1 MTNYSAPGP
10 CCFTCRGNRLVR
22 GAVSAACLCLT
33 LLSQVDAGPALR
45 INRAQVN
52 VRADATVQSG
62 RIAVLKNGDEVE
74 QVGSKNEWLQVRMSD
89 GRDGWVHSAL
99 VQQRLTVEGRGVR
112 IRAAA
117 STAAPA
123 LAQVSKGTELTQL
136 RQQGNWLE
144 VSLPNGKS
152 GWIWKKLVRD
162 KIVTFEVAAA
172 VASPPVEEPPP
183 KPSEPEPVP
192 PAVPTPVAEAEKPT
206 IVRANSYAEGL
217 KFEEKGDYR
226 SALGKFEEVLKEDP
240 DNVSALAHV
249 ATAYKQLGAYDE
261 AVENLN
267 LARDKSSGRRDILLE
282 LGEVYRLKGV
292 ADSTRKYQAL
302 FRGESW
308 IPEPKFVQKKE
319 APKPQPE
326 EEPGWIYV
334 GIGAVALAL
343 VALAAVLLRRPR
355 KPKAKAAAK
364 KAPAKESGE
373 QFSRK
378 LEEST
383 EQDVGRIAPGSESE
397 IDHRIKEKWEE
408 LKQGN
413 ELMSGAA
420 STAPNREG
428 SESDHLDQLVAH
440 LDVLR
445 QAMEMQ
451 DERAQTYA
459 DLVRLQNMKIEAM
472 NDEIRLLRRGA

>member
-1 MTNYSAPGP
+1 MRPTRRI
-10 CCFTCRGNRLVR
+10 TRRRIHVIR
-22 GAVSAACLCLT
+22 RTVSAAWLSLA
-33 LLSQVDAGPALR
+33 LLSQGDAGPALR

-62 RIAVLKNGDEVE
+62 RIAVLKEGDEVE
-74 QVGSKNEWLQVRMSD
+74 RIEAKNEWLHVRMSD

-99 VQQRLTVEGRGVR
+99 VQERLTVEGRGVR
-112 IRAAA
+112 MRAAA
-117 STAAPA
+117 STSAPA
-123 LAQVSKGTELTQL
+123 LTMVSKGTELTKL
-136 RQQGNWLE
+136 REQGNWLE

-162 KIVTFEVAAA
+162 KIVTYEGVRAA
-172 VASPPVEEPPP
+172 STPVEKPQP
-183 KPSEPEPVP
+183 KPSKPEPVP
-192 PAVPTPVAEAEKPT
+192 TAAPPPPVVETATPAV
-206 IVRANSYAEGL
+206 VRANPYAEGL

-226 SALGKFEEVLKEDP
+226 SALGKFEDVLKEDP
-240 DNVSALAHV
+240 DNVSALAHA
-249 ATAYKQLGAYDE
+249 ATAYKQMGAYDE

-282 LGEVYRLKGV
+282 LGEVYRLKGFT
-292 ADSTRKYQAL
+292 DSTRKYQAL

-308 IPEPKFVQKKE
+308 VPEPKIVQKRE
-319 APKPQPE
+319 TPKPQPE
-326 EEPGWIYV
+326 DDTSWIYV

-343 VALAAVLLRRPR
+343 VAVAAVLLRRPR
-355 KPKAKAAAK
+355 KPKARPVAK

-373 QFSRK
+373 GFSRK

-383 EQDVGRIAPGSESE
+383 AQEASRIAPGSESE

-413 ELMSGAA
+413 EGLMGSA

-428 SESDHLDQLVAH
+428 TENDHLDQLVAH

-472 NDEIRLLRRGA
+472 NDEIRLLRRGT

>member
-1 MTNYSAPGP
+1 MTDYGERGLW
-10 CCFTCRGNRLVR
+10 CFTWRGKQVVR
-22 GAVSAACLCLT
+22 RTVSAACLCFA
-33 LLSQVDAGPALR
+33 LLSHVDAGPALR
-45 INRAQVN
+45 VNRAQVN

-62 RIAVLKNGDEVE
+62 RIAVLKNGEEVE

-123 LAQVSKGTELTQL
+123 LAQVSKGTELTKL

-162 KIVTFEVAAA
+162 KTVTFEVPSVVSPA
-172 VASPPVEEPPP
+172 VEKPQP
-183 KPSEPEPVP
+183 KSTAPVP
-192 PAVPTPVAEAEKPT
+192 TPLAVPTLPVAEAAKPT
-206 IVRANSYAEGL
+206 ILRANSYAEGL

-226 SALGKFEEVLKEDP
+226 SALGKFEEALKENP

-249 ATAYKQLGAYDE
+249 ATAYKQLGAYDD

-319 APKPQPE
+319 TPKPQAE
-326 EEPGWIYV
+326 DDQGWIYV

-343 VALAAVLLRRPR
+343 VALSAVLLRRPR

-373 QFSRK
+373 RFSRK

-383 EQDVGRIAPGSESE
+383 AQDAGRIAPGSESE

-413 ELMSGAA
+413 ELLSGAV

-428 SESDHLDQLVAH
+428 SENDHLDQLVAH

-451 DERAQTYA
+451 DERAQTYG

-472 NDEIRLLRRGA
+472 NDEIRLLRRGT

>member
-1 MTNYSAPGP
+1 M
-10 CCFTCRGNRLVR
+10 VR
-22 GAVSAACLCLT
+22 GTVSVACFCLA
-33 LLSQVDAGPALR
+33 LLSEVDAGPALR

-62 RIAVLKNGDEVE
+62 RIAVLKNGEEVE

-89 GRDGWVHSAL
+89 GREGWVHSAL
-99 VQQRLTVEGRGVR
+99 VQKRLTVEGRGVR

-123 LAQVSKGTELTQL
+123 LVQVSKGTELTKL

-144 VSLPNGKS
+144 VSLPNGQS

-162 KIVTFEVAAA
+162 KIVMFEAPA
-172 VASPPVEEPPP
+172 VVSPPIEKPQP
-183 KPSEPEPVP
+183 KPSAPKPAP
-192 PAVPTPVAEAEKPT
+192 TAVPASAEAEKPA

-240 DNVSALAHV
+240 ENVSALAHV

-319 APKPQPE
+319 TSKPQPE
-326 EEPGWIYV
+326 DDPGWIYV

-343 VALAAVLLRRPR
+343 VAVSAAFLRRPR
-355 KPKAKAAAK
+355 KPKAKAATK
-364 KAPAKESGE
+364 KAPAKEGGE
-373 QFSRK
+373 RFSRK

-383 EQDVGRIAPGSESE
+383 AQEAGRITPGSESE

-408 LKQGN
+408 LKQGD
-413 ELMSGAA
+413 ESLSGAA
-420 STAPNREG
+420 STVPNREG
-428 SESDHLDQLVAH
+428 SENEHLDQLVAH

>member
-1 MTNYSAPGP
+1 MRP
-10 CCFTCRGNRLVR
+10 TCRITWRRTHVLR
-22 GAVSAACLCLT
+22 RTVSAAWLSLVF
-33 LLSQVDAGPALR
+33 LSQGEAGPALR

-62 RIAVLKNGDEVE
+62 RIAVLKEGDEVE
-74 QVGSKNEWLQVRMSD
+74 RIDSKNEWLHVRMSD
-89 GRDGWVHSAL
+89 GLDGWVHSAL
-99 VQQRLTVEGRGVR
+99 VQERLTVEGRGVR

-117 STAAPA
+117 STSAPA
-123 LAQVSKGTELTQL
+123 VTMVPKGTELTKL

-152 GWIWKKLVRD
+152 GWIWKKLVRE
-162 KIVTFEVAAA
+162 KVVAYEVARD
-172 VASPPVEEPPP
+172 ASSPTEKPRA
-183 KPSEPEPVP
+183 KPSEPEPPP
-192 PAVPTPVAEAEKPT
+192 PAAPVTPVVEEPAV
-206 IVRANSYAEGL
+206 VRANPYAEGL

-226 SALGKFEEVLKEDP
+226 SALGKFEDVLTEDP
-240 DNVSALAHV
+240 NNVSALAHV

-282 LGEVYRLKGV
+282 LGEVYRLKGIT
-292 ADSTRKYQAL
+292 DSTRKYQAL

-308 IPEPKFVQKKE
+308 IPEPKIVQKKDT
-319 APKPQPE
+319 PQPQPE
-326 EEPGWIYV
+326 EDTTWIYL

-343 VALAAVLLRRPR
+343 VALSAVLLRRPR
-355 KPKAKAAAK
+355 KPKARSAAK
-364 KAPAKESGE
+364 KAAVKESSEG
-373 QFSRK
+373 FSRK

-383 EQDVGRIAPGSESE
+383 APAASRITPGSESE
-397 IDHRIKEKWEE
+397 IDHRIKEKWDE

-413 ELMSGAA
+413 EMLAGAA
-420 STAPNREG
+420 STASNREG
-428 SESDHLDQLVAH
+428 SENDHLDQLVGH

-472 NDEIRLLRRGA
+472 IDEIRLLRRGA

>member
-1 MTNYSAPGP
+1 M
-10 CCFTCRGNRLVR
+10 
-22 GAVSAACLCLT
+22 
-33 LLSQVDAGPALR
+33 
-45 INRAQVN
+45 
-52 VRADATVQSG
+52 
-62 RIAVLKNGDEVE
+62 
-74 QVGSKNEWLQVRMSD
+74 
-89 GRDGWVHSAL
+89 
-99 VQQRLTVEGRGVR
+99 
-112 IRAAA
+112 
-117 STAAPA
+117 
-123 LAQVSKGTELTQL
+123 
-136 RQQGNWLE
+136 
-144 VSLPNGKS
+144 
-152 GWIWKKLVRD
+152 
-162 KIVTFEVAAA
+162 
-172 VASPPVEEPPP
+172 
-183 KPSEPEPVP
+183 
-192 PAVPTPVAEAEKPT
+192 
-206 IVRANSYAEGL
+206 
-217 KFEEKGDYR
+217 
-226 SALGKFEEVLKEDP
+226 
-240 DNVSALAHV
+240 
-249 ATAYKQLGAYDE
+249 
-261 AVENLN
+261 
-267 LARDKSSGRRDILLE
+267 
-282 LGEVYRLKGV
+282 
-292 ADSTRKYQAL
+292 
-302 FRGESW
+302 
-308 IPEPKFVQKKE
+308 
-319 APKPQPE
+319 
-326 EEPGWIYV
+326 

-343 VALAAVLLRRPR
+343 FALATVLLRRPK

-364 KAPAKESGE
+364 KAPAKEGGE

>member
-1 MTNYSAPGP
+1 MTNLNPRPPRSGGGRKQMVKR
-10 CCFTCRGNRLVR
+10 T
-22 GAVSAACLCLT
+22 VSTVCLCLA
-33 LLSQVDAGPALR
+33 LQAQVDAGPALR

-62 RIAVLKNGDEVE
+62 RIAVLRNGEEVE
-74 QVGSKNEWLQVRMSD
+74 QIGAKNEWLQVRLSD
-89 GRDGWVHSAL
+89 GREGWVHSAL

-123 LAQVSKGTELTQL
+123 LAQVSKGTELTRL

-144 VSLPNGKS
+144 VSLPDGKS

-162 KIVTFEVAAA
+162 KIVTFEVPA
-172 VASPPVEEPPP
+172 VAPPPVEKTQP
-183 KPSEPEPVP
+183 KPIATESAP
-192 PAVPTPVAEAEKPT
+192 PAAPVTSPAETQKPT
-206 IVRANSYAEGL
+206 ILRANSYAEGL

-249 ATAYKQLGAYDE
+249 ATAYKQLGALDE

-282 LGEVYRLKGV
+282 LGELYRLKGIP
-292 ADSTRKYQAL
+292 DSTRKYQAL

-308 IPEPKFVQKKE
+308 IPEPKIVQKKE
-319 APKPQPE
+319 PPE
-326 EEPGWIYV
+326 PEPEDGPGWVIV
-334 GIGAVALAL
+334 GIAAVALAL
-343 VALAAVLLRRPR
+343 VALGAVLLRRPG
-355 KPKAKAAAK
+355 KPKTRAAAK
-364 KAPAKESGE
+364 KAPAKEGGE
-373 QFSRK
+373 RFSRK
-378 LEEST
+378 LEESAA
-383 EQDVGRIAPGSESE
+383 QDAGRVAPGSESE
-397 IDHRIKEKWEE
+397 IDHRIEEKWEE
-408 LKQGN
+408 LKRGN
-413 ELMSGAA
+413 ELPSVAVSAA
-420 STAPNREG
+420 SNREG

-451 DERAQTYA
+451 DERAETYA